1 MKHYDAS
8 KKYYRL
14 LSDDYDAIKGQI
26 YGEGDRLD
34 YDSEFYVK
42 QLIVDWPE
50 DWEEVKLV
58 DGVWVEAKPKTYTLE
73 EIEKALDKVLALEV
87 SYEAFKELK
96 GDFSWDK
103 AINLVESIKTH
114 LKQ

>member
-1 MKHYDAS
+1 MKHYNES
-8 KKYYRL
+8 KKYYML

-42 QLIVDWPE
+42 KLIVDWPE

-73 EIEKALDKVLALEV
+73 EIEKALEKVLAEEV
-87 SYEAFKELK
+87 SFEAFKKLK
-96 GDFSWDK
+96 GDFSWGK
-103 AINLVESIKTH
+103 AKNLVESIKNY
-114 LKQ
+114 L